1 MKNSIINILSVLS
14 TITFGC
20 QNSKLKNADWM
31 IGVWEYQSDYAI
43 IYESWIK
50 KNDSEFA
57 GKSYYILKGK
67 DTVTLEI
74 MSLKQEN
81 DTLFYVPTVKN
92 QNDNLPIH
100 FVCKNISE
108 NKLVFENLQ
117 HDFPQ
122 IITYSKINNDS
133 IEAEISGKD
142 NGEYRKESFRMKR
155 KK

>member
-1 MKNSIINILSVLS
+1 MKNNITNILLILSIITL
-14 TITFGC
+14 GC
-20 QNSKLKNADWM
+20 QNSELKKAEWL
-31 IGVWEYQSDYAI
+31 IGVWVYQSDFAN

-50 KNDSEFA
+50 INDSEFE

-67 DTVTLEI
+67 DTVTLET
-74 MSLKQEN
+74 MALKQEN
-81 DTLFYVPTVKN
+81 DTLYYIPTVKN
-92 QNDNLPIH
+92 QNDNLPIY
-100 FVCKNISE
+100 FVCKNISG

-133 IEAEISGKD
+133 LVAEISGKD
-142 NGEYRKESFRMKR
+142 KGEYRKESFPMKR